1 MPPPMPP
8 SSSSSKQKA
17 KAEPFSDASSSYW
30 PTGWSWARYSDPDE
44 DFSTLSEEE
53 MEKMRN
59 GLQEVLGDDGIG
71 RMSVYLR
78 QKRQEAEDQKLRDA
92 GVPPPE
98 YSAPDFLKQWR
109 KRNPGP
115 DDDGGAW
122 GFIGFRT
129 TLYDDEARWSEFK
142 DRVNRILHVAFDR
155 VVEQHRGHE
164 YEDVTKARL
173 SFEIRWIEDP
183 ELEGAFAETLR
194 KRYTEVKKEES
205 TRATGMDYNMFL
217 CASPQS
223 VDSVMSL
230 DEDDF
235 PTTKSPFW
243 RTDAP
248 FLLVV
253 MEAAEVNPHGDEE
266 DEYDPLDPH
275 NERNWY
281 KSVFKVPVEIIP
293 DTLWDLMDRDFIA
306 PSRLTRGVKGSEEL
320 GDKMPKIEMLGG
332 GEEFWWGMGPSPRS
346 MRRRRGV

>member
-1 MPPPMPP
+1 
-8 SSSSSKQKA
+8 
-17 KAEPFSDASSSYW
+17 
-30 PTGWSWARYSDPDE
+30 
-44 DFSTLSEEE
+44 
-53 MEKMRN
+53 MRN
-59 GLQEVLGDDGIG
+59 GLQEVLGDDGMRQLSLYI
-71 RMSVYLR
+71 R
-78 QKRQEAEDQKLRDA
+78 QKWEDAEDQKLRYQ

-115 DDDGGAW
+115 DDDGRAW
-122 GFIGFRT
+122 GFVGFRT
-129 TLYDDEARWSEFK
+129 ALYGDEERWAEFK
-142 DRVNRILHVAFDR
+142 DRVNRILHVPFDR
-155 VVEQHRGHE
+155 VVKQHRGHE
-164 YEDVTKARL
+164 YPDVAEARL
-173 SFEIRWIEDP
+173 SFEIHWIEDP
-183 ELEGAFAETLR
+183 ELEGASSETLR
-194 KRYTEVKKEES
+194 RRYAELKNEES

-243 RTDAP
+243 RADAP

-306 PSRLTRGVKGSEEL
+306 PSRLTRGVRGSEEL
-320 GDKMPKIEMLGG
+320 GDVMPQIEMLGG
-332 GEEFWWGMGPSPRS
+332 GEELWWGMGPSPRS